1 MNIYLITDEEVFAI
15 AQDLSPS
22 LAKRLCNQ
30 YNKTWS
36 GATTGLLKS
45 PKKLLGDVDTR
56 LQCIVGY
63 FLLEEHFLSEESLI
77 EHTLTGVTMED
88 AIKHLTKYAKTV

>member
-22 LAKRLCNQ
+22 LAKRLCKQ
-30 YNKTWS
+30 YNKQFS
-36 GATTGLLKS
+36 GATAGLVKS

-63 FLLEEHFLSEESLI
+63 FVSEYALI
-77 EHTLTGVTMED
+77 DFIRED
-88 AIKHLTKYAKTV
+88 AIKHLNKYARAI

>member
-15 AQDLSPS
+15 AHDLSPS
-22 LAKRLCNQ
+22 LAKRLCKQ
-30 YNKTWS
+30 YNKQFS
-36 GATTGLLKS
+36 GRTQKSPTT

-63 FLLEEHFLSEESLI
+63 FLLEEHFLSEDV
-77 EHTLTGVTMED
+77 LTGVNMED

>member
-1 MNIYLITDEEVFAI
+1 MNIYLITDEEVFCVE
-15 AQDLSPS
+15 QDLPPS
-22 LAKRLCNQ
+22 LAKRLCKQ

-36 GATTGLLKS
+36 GATLGLSKT

-63 FLLEEHFLSEESLI
+63 FLSEEYFVS
-77 EHTLTGVTMED
+77 EDTLAGGTRED
-88 AIKHLTKYAKTV
+88 AIKHLNKYARGL

>member
-22 LAKRLCNQ
+22 LAKRLCKQ
-30 YNKTWS
+30 YNKQWT
-36 GATTGLLKS
+36 GATLGSSKS

-63 FLLEEHFLSEESLI
+63 FLSDEVLI
-77 EHTLTGVTMED
+77 DITRED
-88 AIKHLTKYAKTV
+88 AIKHLTKYSKTI

>member
-22 LAKRLCNQ
+22 LAKRLCKQ
-30 YNKTWS
+30 YNKQFS
-36 GATTGLLKS
+36 GATTGLVKS

-63 FLLEEHFLSEESLI
+63 FTSDCIISEI
-77 EHTLTGVTMED
+77 KRED
-88 AIKHLTKYAKTV
+88 AILLLNKYARSV

>member
-15 AQDLSPS
+15 AHDLAPS
-22 LAKRLCNQ
+22 LAKRLCKQ
-30 YNKTWS
+30 YNKQWS
-36 GATTGLLKS
+36 GATLGLSKS

-63 FLLEEHFLSEESLI
+63 FLSEEYFVLEESL
-77 EHTLTGVTMED
+77 ENLSMED
-88 AIKHLTKYAKTV
+88 AVKHLNKYARTG

>member
-15 AQDLSPS
+15 AHDLAPS
-22 LAKRLCNQ
+22 LAKRLCKQ
-30 YNKTWS
+30 YNKQWT
-36 GATTGLLKS
+36 GATLRLPKS

-63 FLLEEHFLSEESLI
+63 FISED
-77 EHTLTGVTMED
+77 TLTGVTRED
-88 AIKHLTKYAKTV
+88 AIKHLNKYARGL

>member
-22 LAKRLCNQ
+22 LAKRLCKQ

-36 GATTGLLKS
+36 GATLRLPKT

-63 FLLEEHFLSEESLI
+63 FLLEEYFLSEDV
-77 EHTLTGVTMED
+77 LTDVTRED
-88 AIKHLTKYAKTV
+88 AIKHLNKYARAI

>member
-15 AQDLSPS
+15 AQDLSTS
-22 LAKRLCNQ
+22 LAKRLCKQ
-30 YNKTWS
+30 YNKQFS
-36 GATTGLLKS
+36 GRTQKSPTT

-63 FLLEEHFLSEESLI
+63 FLLEEHFLSEESL
-77 EHTLTGVTMED
+77 ENLTMED

>member
-1 MNIYLITDEEVFAI
+1 MNIYLITDEEVFCVE
-15 AQDLSPS
+15 QDLPPS
-22 LAKRLCNQ
+22 LAKRLCKQ

-36 GATTGLLKS
+36 GATLGLSKT

-63 FLLEEHFLSEESLI
+63 FISED
-77 EHTLTGVTMED
+77 TLAGGTRED
-88 AIKHLTKYAKTV
+88 AVKHLTKYAKTV

>member
-1 MNIYLITDEEVFAI
+1 MLPLMNIYLVTDEEVFAI

-22 LAKRLCNQ
+22 LAKRICKQ
-30 YNKTWS
+30 YNKQWS
-36 GATTGLLKS
+36 GATTGLVKS

-63 FLLEEHFLSEESLI
+63 FLSEEYFIS
-77 EHTLTGVTMED
+77 ENTLTDVTRED
-88 AIKHLTKYAKTV
+88 AIKHLNKYAKTI

>member
-15 AQDLSPS
+15 AHDLAPS
-22 LAKRLCNQ
+22 LAKRLCKQ
-30 YNKTWS
+30 YNKQWT
-36 GATTGLLKS
+36 GATLGLSKS

-63 FLLEEHFLSEESLI
+63 FLSEEHFLSEESL
-77 EHTLTGVTMED
+77 EGLSMED
-88 AIKHLTKYAKTV
+88 AIKHLNKYARGL

>member
-15 AQDLSPS
+15 AQDLLPS
-22 LAKRLCNQ
+22 LAKRLCKQ
-30 YNKTWS
+30 YNKQWS
-36 GATTGLLKS
+36 GATTGLVKS

-63 FLLEEHFLSEESLI
+63 FLAEDYFISDCIISEI
-77 EHTLTGVTMED
+77 KRED
-88 AIKHLTKYAKTV
+88 AILLLNKYSRSV

>member
-22 LAKRLCNQ
+22 LAKRLCKQ
-30 YNKTWS
+30 YNKQWT
-36 GATTGLLKS
+36 GATLRLPKS

-63 FLLEEHFLSEESLI
+63 FLAEDYFLSDEVLI
-77 EHTLTGVTMED
+77 DITRED
-88 AIKHLTKYAKTV
+88 AIKHIIKYAKTI

>member
-15 AQDLSPS
+15 DQDLSPS
-22 LAKRLCNQ
+22 LAKRLCKQ

-36 GATTGLLKS
+36 GATLRLPKT

-63 FLLEEHFLSEESLI
+63 FLSEEYFVL
-77 EHTLTGVTMED
+77 EDTLTGVTMED
-88 AIKHLTKYAKTV
+88 AIKHLTKYARGL

>member
-22 LAKRLCNQ
+22 LAKRLCKQ
-30 YNKTWS
+30 YNKQFS
-36 GATTGLLKS
+36 GRTQKSPTT

-63 FLLEEHFLSEESLI
+63 FTSDCIIGEI
-77 EHTLTGVTMED
+77 KRED
-88 AIKHLTKYAKTV
+88 AILLLNKYARSV

>member
-15 AQDLSPS
+15 AHDLAPS
-22 LAKRLCNQ
+22 LAKRLCKQ
-30 YNKTWS
+30 YNKQWTGRTQKS
-36 GATTGLLKS
+36 PTT

-63 FLLEEHFLSEESLI
+63 FVSEEHFLSEESLEGI
-77 EHTLTGVTMED
+77 SMED
-88 AIKHLTKYAKTV
+88 AIKHLNKYARGL

>member
-22 LAKRLCNQ
+22 LAKRLCKQ
-30 YNKTWS
+30 YNKQFS
-36 GATTGLLKS
+36 GRTQKSPTT

-63 FLLEEHFLSEESLI
+63 FLLEEYFVSEESL
-77 EHTLTGVTMED
+77 ENLSMED
-88 AIKHLTKYAKTV
+88 AVKHLNKYARGL

>member
-15 AQDLSPS
+15 AHDLAPS
-22 LAKRLCNQ
+22 LAKRLCKQ
-30 YNKTWS
+30 YNKQWT
-36 GATTGLLKS
+36 GATLRLPKS

-63 FLLEEHFLSEESLI
+63 FILED
-77 EHTLTGVTMED
+77 TLTGDTRED
-88 AIKHLTKYAKTV
+88 AIKHLNKYARGL

>member
-15 AQDLSPS
+15 AHDLSPS
-22 LAKRLCNQ
+22 LAKRLCKQ

-36 GATTGLLKS
+36 GATLRLPKT

-63 FLLEEHFLSEESLI
+63 FLSEEYFVSEESL
-77 EHTLTGVTMED
+77 ENLSMED
-88 AIKHLTKYAKTV
+88 AVKHLNKYARGL

>member
-22 LAKRLCNQ
+22 LAKRLCKQ
-30 YNKTWS
+30 YNKQFS
-36 GATTGLLKS
+36 GRTQKSPTT

-63 FLLEEHFLSEESLI
+63 FLLEEYFLSEESL
-77 EHTLTGVTMED
+77 ENLSMED
-88 AIKHLTKYAKTV
+88 AIKHLNKYVKTI

>member
-15 AQDLSPS
+15 AHDLAPS
-22 LAKRLCNQ
+22 LAKRLCKQ
-30 YNKTWS
+30 YNKQWS
-36 GATTGLLKS
+36 GATKGVTKS

-63 FLLEEHFLSEESLI
+63 FLSEDSILSED
-77 EHTLTGVTMED
+77 TLTGVTRED
-88 AIKHLTKYAKTV
+88 AIKHLNKYARTV

>member
-15 AQDLSPS
+15 AHDLSPS
-22 LAKRLCNQ
+22 LAKRLCKQ

-36 GATTGLLKS
+36 GATLGLSKS

-63 FLLEEHFLSEESLI
+63 FTSDCIISEI
-77 EHTLTGVTMED
+77 KRED
-88 AIKHLTKYAKTV
+88 AILLLNKYARSV

>member
-22 LAKRLCNQ
+22 LAKRLCKQ
-30 YNKTWS
+30 YNKQFS
-36 GATTGLLKS
+36 GRTQKSPTT

-63 FLLEEHFLSEESLI
+63 FLLEEYFLSEESL
-77 EHTLTGVTMED
+77 ENLSMED
-88 AIKHLTKYAKTV
+88 AVKHLNKYARGL